1 MNCNQIVLT
10 LVSFTTGKIQWDLYR
25 SVLGDSPTPIATRL
39 IWAENVQRYC
49 YLETRTRADR
59 IYINARLE
67 RCQPITHDTIIIQ
80 RTTAVEQ
87 PRRIIAHLFSPDSFG
102 YPIQAENN
110 TSYLVEIED
119 MHLKFVLGI
128 LNSKFIDFIFRHV
141 NSNTHVSAG
150 ELNALPRM
158 KCSQIQKILFRTL
171 SSTSSIKFSMPN
183 APIQTPMSPNLKKRL
198 TR

>member
-1 MNCNQIVLT
+1 MVL
-10 LVSFTTGKIQWDLYR
+10 SFTTGKIQWDLYR

-49 YLETRTRADR
+49 YLEARTRADR

-128 LNSKFIDFIFRHV
+128 LNSKFIDFHISTCQQQHSCICRGVKCLTTPRFRRFCSGLYHQLRQS
-141 NSNTHVSAG
+141 NSRCQT
-150 ELNALPRM
+150 RR
-158 KCSQIQKILFRTL
+158 FRRRCLRT
-171 SSTSSIKFSMPN
+171 
-183 APIQTPMSPNLKKRL
+183 
-198 TR
+198 